1 MFLGWLGSGGCL
13 SPAWVPD
20 QSLKAAPPASRFYFP
35 RKVSSKATSFQK
47 CLGNSVRELGSIAAV
62 KGRKAMPKSVK
73 QYSQEVK
80 SLKGVSLSSIQLL
93 PEILEGKKKK
103 DRKREKRCSLQ
114 RWDVDLA
121 VSVTSPYLQE
131 QQLNMCWVSRGDF
144 HGLSNNIQSFYSACH
159 VQNILY
165 KYQARLIQ
173 ALNLHKPWQRALV
186 PTRLLSLPWN

>member
-13 SPAWVPD
+13 SPTWVPD

-47 CLGNSVRELGSIAAV
+47 CLGNSMRELGSIAAV

-93 PEILEGKKKK
+93 PEILEGKKRQKERKK
-103 DRKREKRCSLQ
+103 MQSPKMRC
-114 RWDVDLA
+114 RFG
-121 VSVTSPYLQE
+121 
-131 QQLNMCWVSRGDF
+131 CF
-144 HGLSNNIQSFYSACH
+144 CH
-159 VQNILY
+159 F
-165 KYQARLIQ
+165 
-173 ALNLHKPWQRALV
+173 
-186 PTRLLSLPWN
+186 TLPPGTAA